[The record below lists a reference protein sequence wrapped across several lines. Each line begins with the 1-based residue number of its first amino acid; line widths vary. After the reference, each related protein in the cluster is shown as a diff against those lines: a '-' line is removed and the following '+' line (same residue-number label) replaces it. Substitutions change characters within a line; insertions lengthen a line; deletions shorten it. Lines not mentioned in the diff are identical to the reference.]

1 MYVNGRIIMG
11 AAWAIFVMV
20 IFFTTFPP
28 FARFTGLDKHAGEQ
42 IKMIE
47 KVSGKGQQAPA
58 AGSGSWISATTPVD
72 FEAASGQLTFGM
84 PLSQVK
90 GLAKPAGTGS
100 CSLVGVA
107 EADAT
112 GKARTDAL
120 MLLCEN
126 VKKPNQP
133 IRRMFEGSLVDARS
147 VSFGV
152 QLAKRSDQW
161 VLPKGTVLNFQ
172 VSKEAKK

>member
-1 MYVNGRIIMG
+1 MVLQRGTVVDKNPKKTRLMAALWLG
-11 AAWAIFVMV
+11 AGLFLIFGVPLLAALERSRPAV
-20 IFFTTFPP
+20 
-28 FARFTGLDKHAGEQ
+28 AVA
-42 IKMIE
+42 
-47 KVSGKGQQAPA
+47 AP
-58 AGSGSWISATTPVD
+58 GSWISAATPVD